1 MSVVAEVSAG
11 KIVASVLA
19 VAFAILAVRSV
30 LHWIRH
36 RPPLHDTTDEL
47 LFAAFVTGRGGTWAT
62 AAAMF
67 AVFAT
72 ISAAGQAYVDEARGF
87 SWLFIVFVAL
97 GATQF
102 LAAWFLGLRDR
113 ARRPPEE

>member
-1 MSVVAEVSAG
+1 MSVVAAVSAG
-11 KIVASVLA
+11 KVVAFVLA
-19 VAFAILAVRSV
+19 AVFAILAVRSAV
-30 LHWIRH
+30 HWIRH

-47 LFAAFVTGRGGTWAT
+47 LFAAFVTGRCGTWVT

-67 AVFAT
+67 TVFAT
-72 ISAAGQAYVDEARGF
+72 ISAAGQAYADEARDF
-87 SWLFIVFVAL
+87 SWLFIVFIAL

-113 ARRPPEE
+113 ARRSPEE